1 MRRGPVVNT
10 ERIEIIIEAPM
21 RVGIISDTHNQR
33 TRTVAAVQALKQAG
47 AEVLFHCGDLI
58 DPTMVS
64 VCGVLPSYF
73 VFGNNDAD
81 QVVEIRTA
89 IAQVSRGV
97 CLEWG
102 GDVELGGKR
111 IAMTHGHFHKDV
123 RRLLAL
129 EPDYLFSGHSHLHA
143 DWREGKTRRINP
155 GALHR
160 ANPLTYALL
169 NLENG
174 ELTFQEMRA

>member
-1 MRRGPVVNT
+1 
-10 ERIEIIIEAPM
+10 M

-33 TRTVAAVQALKQAG
+33 TRTSAAVQALKQAG

-58 DPTMVS
+58 DPAMVS
-64 VCGVLPSYF
+64 VCGVLPCYF

-89 IAQVSRGV
+89 IAQIERGV

-102 GDVELGGKR
+102 GEVELAGKR

-143 DWREGKTRRINP
+143 DWQEGKTRRINP

-160 ANPLTYALL
+160 ASPLTYALL

-174 ELTFQEMRA
+174 ELTLQEMRA